1 MFKKWW
7 FGFCQAITI
16 SMLVGLLGSLISPNV
31 QIKLLYYLFC
41 VAALNQ
47 VFDFFTFELKLFSKH
62 LWVRR
67 AITMCF
73 SIVTILTLSSLF
85 GYGSLTD
92 KRSWLVYGI
101 TFTIMVL
108 VLVFAYYVADK
119 IEKRNLAAIN
129 QKLANGNMNA
139 NKK

>member
-16 SMLVGLLGSLISPNV
+16 SMLVGLLVSLISPNV

-67 AITMCF
+67 AITICF
-73 SIVTILTLSSLF
+73 SVIDI
-85 GYGSLTD
+85 
-92 KRSWLVYGI
+92 I
-101 TFTIMVL
+101 TVL
-108 VLVFAYYVADK
+108 VLFNYTHLKENFWIYLAILLPIIVLLMVFTYYVSDK

-129 QKLANGNMNA
+129 QKLANGNMDA